1 MHEFNRRIHVL
12 KRERERKGKARL
24 LALHRPE
31 LHIRAPDREFTE
43 GLNGLWSA
51 MGKNG
56 WFPLKNREPSA
67 EGICNSIWCKPPCT
81 LRKTHTFNTLTVR
94 VVSGDE
100 ERTRRLTA
108 TILHGT
114 ARRTEV
120 HYCSHQNANEEI
132 PRENDRNRNR
142 RANMAASWR

>member
-1 MHEFNRRIHVL
+1 MLMREFNRRIHVL

-24 LALHRPE
+24 FALHRPE
-31 LHIRAPDREFTE
+31 LHIRAPGREFTE

-67 EGICNSIWCKPPCT
+67 EGICISIWCKPPCT
-81 LRKTHTFNTLTVR
+81 LRKPHTFNTLTVR
-94 VVSGDE
+94 VVW
-100 ERTRRLTA
+100 A

-120 HYCSHQNANEEI
+120 HNCSHQNANEEI
-132 PRENDRNRNR
+132 PRENDRNRAR
-142 RANMAASWR
+142 KIGPEKLQQKG